1 MSDNTLEIQTFGCRL
16 NTFESEVMRG
26 HAEAANLK
34 NTIIFNSCAVTK
46 EAERQVRQAIR
57 RAKRNNPE
65 ATIIVTGCAAQI
77 RPEAFA
83 AMPEVTRVWGN
94 REKMDPASYTPLT
107 PPVHVTD
114 IMQLRDVAPQFVTH
128 FGEKSRAFVQI
139 QQGCNH
145 RCTFCII
152 PYGRGN
158 SQSVPLGHLV
168 EQIKRLQD
176 QGHNEIV
183 LTGVDLTSYGE
194 DLPSRPTLGQT
205 VHRILAA
212 CPDLPRLRLSSLDPM
227 EVLQDPDLIDAA
239 SGQYR
244 LMPFIH
250 LSVQAGSD
258 LILKRMKRRHL
269 RDDVYRLCETL
280 RRQRPEIVF
289 GADIICGFPTETEDH
304 FQDTLALISE
314 CFIPMVHAFPYSAHD
329 QTPSSKMPQVDKAI
343 RKERTQRLL
352 ALSETLKQD
361 LYTQNEGKTVTVLAE
376 NENRG
381 YSETFLPVTRAM
393 DENPWIPGRLY
404 TVNLSLKA
412 GTLLG
417 GQSRD
422 LAA

>member
-1 MSDNTLEIQTFGCRL
+1 
-16 NTFESEVMRG
+16 
-26 HAEAANLK
+26 
-34 NTIIFNSCAVTK
+34 
-46 EAERQVRQAIR
+46 
-57 RAKRNNPE
+57 
-65 ATIIVTGCAAQI
+65 
-77 RPEAFA
+77 
-83 AMPEVTRVWGN
+83 
-94 REKMDPASYTPLT
+94 
-107 PPVHVTD
+107 
-114 IMQLRDVAPQFVTH
+114 
-128 FGEKSRAFVQI
+128 
-139 QQGCNH
+139 
-145 RCTFCII
+145 
-152 PYGRGN
+152 
-158 SQSVPLGHLV
+158 V